1 MKSKG
6 LETSSTSTAFTGG
19 SDDFDFEHLTP
30 DQQKDNNKYNK
41 YKYNYIYKYKYKDK
55 DNDKDKEET
64 SSTSTAFIG
73 GSDEIRPRLPRPL
86 LIVNV

>member
-1 MKSKG
+1 MI
-6 LETSSTSTAFTGG
+6 LIL
-19 SDDFDFEHLTP
+19 EHLTP

-41 YKYNYIYKYKYKDK
+41 YKYNYKYKYKYKDK

>member
-19 SDDFDFEHLTP
+19 SDDFDFGTP

-41 YKYNYIYKYKYKDK
+41 YNKDK
-55 DNDKDKEET
+55 DKEKDKDTEET
-64 SSTSTAFIG
+64 SSTSTAFTG
-73 GSDEIRPRLPRPL
+73 GPDDFDFGTPDT
-86 LIVNV
+86 